1 MEKKFKAGDKA
12 RMKRTVCF
20 DYITFEKDCVGEVVS
35 DETDKG
41 TCFVRMKNAENGTI
55 INHFICTSNLEPID
69 SKTAFLS
76 ELKGLLEKY
85 DASINVG
92 WNDGWQSDDR
102 EYPLIDMCIQIGN
115 NPYAIGFDD
124 VLAKS
129 LTADNLMN
137 YDKE

>member
-1 MEKKFKAGDKA
+1 MDKKFEIGDRVRSK
-12 RMKRTVCF
+12 F
-20 DYITFEKDCVGEVVS
+20 YGVV
-35 DETDKG
+35 
-41 TCFVRMKNAENGTI
+41 GTI
-55 INHFICTSNLEPID
+55 TEINTDGYILKPDTDDDMWIADTDVEPYD
-69 SKTAFLS
+69 PKTAFLS